1 MQRTKCLHL
10 ASGGRGAKDYLK
22 FTAQE
27 ASTIALVKV
36 GNTVD
41 VSLVTSL
48 NGAPWQA
55 YTTGNTISLNE
66 GDELRMRAAT
76 VNNNLA
82 SNANNYHNFVMTG
95 KVAASGDLQSLF
107 DSTLHNRVA
116 ANMRFLF
123 QNCTSLV
130 VPPYSSATTWTG
142 ENDGLYKGSGIVR
155 AMKMTALYCNR
166 SSFYEWYK
174 NCTALVD
181 ASPMDCTQ
189 VQPQLPTGLHSTFS
203 GMCYGCTAMISPPK
217 ITIDNNTA
225 QMYYC
230 FTSAFRGCTALVD
243 ASDIKLVN
251 CVYGGSAFRSM
262 FEGCSSLV
270 VPPIFGN
277 LARTSTYGYE
287 FRSCFDSCTSLVTAP
302 TIDLDAD
309 AQYCFW
315 NCTSLVDASGITLR
329 DAPVQSGAP
338 AKRVFQGCTSLRVP
352 PKIKCQGNGV
362 GIAFYECF
370 RGCAALEYAEIE
382 DFTGASW
389 ANNQFAYMFYGC
401 TSLQRLKVHFEQW
414 GDGVNGT
421 TNWLQNAAAAA
432 TFECPATLD
441 QTQRDNS
448 HIPSGWTIETF

>member
-36 GNTVD
+36 GNPVD

-76 VNNNLA
+76 VNNTLA
-82 SNANNYHNFVMTG
+82 ANVNNYHNFVMTG
-95 KVAASGDLQSLF
+95 KVAASGDLQSLI

-116 ANMRFLF
+116 GNMRNLF
-123 QNCTSLV
+123 QNCTALV
-130 VPPYSSATTWTG
+130 EPPYSSATTWVG

-155 AMKMTALYCNR
+155 AMKITALYCNR
-166 SSFYEWYK
+166 SSFDEWYMG
-174 NCTALVD
+174 CTALVD

-189 VQPQLPTGLHSTFS
+189 LQPQLPTSFNATFREI
-203 GMCYGCTAMISPPK
+203 CRGCSALTSPPK
-217 ITIDNNTA
+217 ITIDNNSA
-225 QMYYC
+225 HVYYC
-230 FTSAFRGCTALVD
+230 FKSAFLGCTALVD
-243 ASDIKLVN
+243 ASDIKIVN
-251 CVYGGSAFRSM
+251 CQYGGQAFNSM
-262 FEGCSSLV
+262 FYGCTSLV
-270 VPPIFGN
+270 TPPDFGN
-277 LARTSTYGYE
+277 LVRNSTYGYE
-287 FRSCFDSCTSLVTAP
+287 FRECFSGCTSLITAP

-309 AQYCFW
+309 ASSCFLG
-315 NCTSLVDASGITLR
+315 CTALVDASGITLR
-329 DAPVQSGAP
+329 DAQVSSGAP
-338 AKRVFQGCTSLRVP
+338 AMSAFQGCTSLRVP
-352 PKIKCQGNGV
+352 PRIRCQGNGV
-362 GIAFYECF
+362 GNAFYNCF
-370 RGCAALEYAEIE
+370 RGCSALETAEIE
-382 DFTGASW
+382 DFTGDNW
-389 ANNQFAYMFYGC
+389 ATNQFAYMFYGC
-401 TSLQRLKVHFEQW
+401 TSLQRLKVHFELW

-421 TNWLQNAAAAA
+421 TNWLQNAAASA

-448 HIPSGWTIETF
+448 HIPRGWTIETF